1 MEHEIQELIDDW
13 KQRVNDHQKAN
24 YALAIKHNKYHYWIG
39 MPAILF
45 AAVAGATLLVEV
57 VEPRMRI
64 AVGIVGIIAAILAG
78 IQTFYSHAKKA
89 EHHRFVASQLVHVR
103 REVEIFERFVPDN
116 ISEREQRIREIDEKI
131 PNVEDDDLPINEL
144 AGIRKWPWILLSFSG
159 VFMLILLLVLGYT
172 WSEQIPGTKQST
184 VAGVK
189 ESVQQGTET
198 WELDARDPLV
208 KQRIILINT
217 LINEITTQK
226 VITLLAYLNE
236 KDNVA
241 PITIYLSSTGGNTK
255 DGYAIVQAIQESDSL
270 VNTVALGDCYSACLN
285 ILISG
290 TGDRKIAPNSRVM
303 IHTHSYPYD
312 DDPHSSSSILY
323 EREWEFFREYSDIP
337 LDWINREEKLHYLSP
352 EQAITYQ
359 LVDEILK

>member
-1 MEHEIQELIDDW
+1 MEPEIQALIDDW
-13 KQRVNDHQKAN
+13 KQRVNDHQKSN

-39 MPAILF
+39 LPAIILT
-45 AAVAGATLLVEV
+45 VVVSATLLAEV
-57 VEPRMRI
+57 AEPRLRI
-64 AVGIVGIIAAILAG
+64 PIGVVGIIAAILAG
-78 IQTFYSHAKKA
+78 IQTFYSHAKRA
-89 EHHRFVASQLVHVR
+89 EYHRFVASQLVHVR

-116 ISEREQRIREIDEKI
+116 ISEREQRIREIDEKV
-131 PNVEDDDLPINEL
+131 PDVEDDDLPINEL
-144 AGIRKWPWILLSFSG
+144 TGIRKWPWILLSFSG
-159 VFMLILLLVLGYT
+159 ALVLILLLVLGYT

-198 WELDARDPLV
+198 WEFDSKDPLV

-217 LINEITTQK
+217 MINEITTQK
-226 VITLLAYLNE
+226 VTTLLAYLNE
-236 KDNVA
+236 KDDEA

-255 DGYAIVQAIQESDSL
+255 DGFAIVQAIQESDSL

-303 IHTHSYPYD
+303 IHTHSYPYN
-312 DDPHSSSSILY
+312 DDPHSSSNILY

-337 LDWINREEKLHYLSP
+337 LDWINREEKLYYLSP

-359 LVDEILK
+359 LVDGILE